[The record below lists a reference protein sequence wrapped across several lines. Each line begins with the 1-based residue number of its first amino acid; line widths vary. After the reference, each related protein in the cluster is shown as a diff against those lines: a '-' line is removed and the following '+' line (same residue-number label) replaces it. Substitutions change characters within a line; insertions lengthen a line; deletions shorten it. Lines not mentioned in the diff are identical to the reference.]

1 MSRSKVNEFLERARQ
16 VSKESEK
23 IEKSMSPVI
32 NKRTHTPSVTS
43 YNSSSPLSKHSFIS
57 TNEESPKESMKKKVL
72 TGLFNKPKTTKPI
85 LQKKFYSEQPSK
97 DNVSKFEEMIKKFT
111 STRAELNRDL
121 EIHEKFENK
130 VLDNLVVS
138 LKLHKQILSSDP
150 KIKEVDEKNNKKLQQ
165 IVQIFRSEALKMDSK
180 LQNLRQE
187 NQQLKE
193 ILNSPQLASTKSD
206 RTKSLKQILTIL
218 SITSSSNSS
227 FSSILSDLCS
237 TYKKISKSSQ
247 IENTMTNWF
256 DCLRLSE
263 KNLNPFLSALSKKLI
278 EEQQKR
284 LRSEEEAGKM
294 MDYEEKIIQDLEEKI
309 RQATIIQKSS
319 LKSPKFLSS

>member
-23 IEKSMSPVI
+23 IEKSLSPVI
-32 NKRTHTPSVTS
+32 NKRTHTPSGTS

-57 TNEESPKESMKKKVL
+57 TNEESPKASTKKKVL
-72 TGLFNKPKTTKPI
+72 TGLFTKPKTSKPI
-85 LQKKFYSEQPSK
+85 LQKKFYSELTLK

-111 STRAELNRDL
+111 NTRAELNRDL
-121 EIHEKFENK
+121 EAHEQFENK

-138 LKLHKQILSSDP
+138 LKLRKQILSSDP
-150 KIKEVDEKNNKKLQQ
+150 KIKDVEEKNNKKLQQ

-187 NQQLKE
+187 NKQLIE

-206 RTKSLKQILTIL
+206 RTKSLKQVLTIL
-218 SITSSSNSS
+218 SINSSSSSS
-227 FSSILSDLCS
+227 FSSIISDLCS
-237 TYKKISKSSQ
+237 TYKKVSKSSQ
-247 IENTMTNWF
+247 IESTMTNWF
-256 DCLRLSE
+256 DCLRLSA
-263 KNLNPFLSALSKKLI
+263 KDLNPFLSTLSKKVI

-309 RQATIIQKSS
+309 RQATFLHSPI
-319 LKSPKFLSS
+319 LKSPKFLAS